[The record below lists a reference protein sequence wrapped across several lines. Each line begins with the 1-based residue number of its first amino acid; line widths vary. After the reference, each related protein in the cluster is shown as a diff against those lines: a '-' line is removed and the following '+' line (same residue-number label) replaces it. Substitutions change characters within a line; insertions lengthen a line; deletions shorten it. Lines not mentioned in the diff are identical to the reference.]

1 MAVVSGTVALN
12 ASTPT
17 PICTMGQN
25 GALVY
30 TAAAAGVVVIGGVN
44 VTATGATA
52 GVPLP
57 SAQCVQVPGSAA
69 RDLPLIGA
77 GQDTATLYGIA
88 TTGTPSISYITA
100 ASGGG

>member
-1 MAVVSGTVALN
+1 MAVASGTVTLN
-12 ASTPT
+12 SSTAT
-17 PICTMGQN
+17 MVCTMGQN

-30 TAAAAGVVVIGGVN
+30 TATAGVFIGGAN
-44 VTATGATA
+44 VTVSGATA

-57 SAQCVQVPGSAA
+57 SAQYVQVPGSAA

-77 GQDTATLYGIA
+77 GQDTAALYAIA
-88 TTGTPSISYITA
+88 TTGTPSVSYVTA

>member
-1 MAVVSGTVALN
+1 MAVASGTVTIGT
-12 ASTPT
+12 SPT
-17 PICTMGQN
+17 VICMMGQN

-30 TAAAAGVVVIGGVN
+30 ASATGVFIGGAN
-44 VTATGATA
+44 VAVSGAAA

-77 GQDTATLYGIA
+77 GQDTATLYGISA
-88 TTGTPSISYITA
+88 AGTQSVSYVTA